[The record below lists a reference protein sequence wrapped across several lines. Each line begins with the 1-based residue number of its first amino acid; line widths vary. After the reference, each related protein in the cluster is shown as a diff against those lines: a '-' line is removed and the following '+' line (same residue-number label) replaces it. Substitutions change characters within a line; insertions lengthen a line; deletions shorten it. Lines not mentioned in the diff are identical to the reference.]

1 VFWRWGRATRAFFYR
16 IFNLRPFKSVIALI
30 QSICNSVANMIQT
43 FVITLREGV
52 EAALVIAIAIAY
64 LKKTGRVAL
73 LPAVYQALVT
83 AVIACFIAAWGFTKI
98 GITSDS
104 YEGFTFLAS
113 AAFVLSMV
121 IWMNRHA
128 RNMKGEI
135 ETKLQKGTAS
145 DSGRWGVFFF
155 VFLMIFREGVETIVF
170 LAAVRLNT
178 EGIYTWFGAVLGL
191 GLAVLFGVS
200 FVRGT
205 IRVNLRQFFQI
216 TTAILL
222 VVVAQLVIG
231 GLHELSE
238 SGYLPASQTEMA
250 VIGPVVNNEA
260 FFFITILA
268 LAATMMLLE
277 WRKRRAPKTEGL
289 EGAAL
294 RKAKWSAQRERLW
307 MTATCA
313 ASCIFILLITA
324 EFIYAR
330 ESTALSAPVEVTF
343 DRGAVRIP
351 VASVNDGV
359 LHRFAID
366 DQGVHVRFIV
376 IEKPDKS
383 LAVALDACQICGT
396 QGYYQ
401 KGPEVICKNCG
412 SDIVISTIGIP
423 GGCNPV
429 PLTSHIDNGVLM
441 IDEPDFEGGVKLF
454 RKADQT

>member
-1 VFWRWGRATRAFFYR
+1 
-16 IFNLRPFKSVIALI
+16 
-30 QSICNSVANMIQT
+30 MIQT

-64 LKKTGRVAL
+64 LKKTGRLAL

-98 GITSDS
+98 GISTDA
-104 YEGFTFLAS
+104 YEGFTLLAS

-121 IWMNRHA
+121 VWMNRHA
-128 RNMKGEI
+128 RNVKGAI
-135 ETKLQKGTAS
+135 ETKLQKNAESG
-145 DSGRWGVFFF
+145 SGRWGVFIF
-155 VFLMIFREGVETIVF
+155 VFLMIFREGVETIIF

-178 EGIYTWFGAVLGL
+178 SGVLTWFGAVLGI

-205 IRVNLRQFFQI
+205 IRVNLRQFFQM

-222 VVVAQLVIG
+222 VVVAQLVIT

-238 SGYLPASQTEMA
+238 SGYLPASETEMA

-268 LAATMMLLE
+268 LAGAMMLLE

-289 EGAAL
+289 QGAAL
-294 RKAKWSAQRERLW
+294 RKAKWSARRERLW
-307 MTATCA
+307 MTASCA

-330 ESTALSAPVEVTF
+330 ESTALSTPVAVTF
-343 DRGAVRIP
+343 ERGAVRIP
-351 VASVNDGV
+351 AASVSDGN
-359 LHRFAID
+359 LHRFVID

-376 IEKPDKS
+376 IEKPDTS

-401 KGPEVICKNCG
+401 NGPEVICKNCG
-412 SDIVISTIGIP
+412 SDIVISTIGTP

-429 PLTSHIDNGVLM
+429 PLTSHIDNGVLL
-441 IDEPDFEGGVKLF
+441 INEPDLEGGVHLF
-454 RKADQT
+454 GKAERK